1 MGIVNDKASVRTI
14 QSTEKQIGRNILVA
28 SDEAEGEATSSD
40 RVDVLLT
47 SSRAMLNV
55 ADSARASVT
64 LALTSVNL
72 SWY

>member
-1 MGIVNDKASVRTI
+1 MAR
-14 QSTEKQIGRNILVA
+14 
-28 SDEAEGEATSSD
+28 DEAEEEATPND
-40 RVDVLLT
+40 RVDVPLT
-47 SSRAMLNV
+47 ASRAMLNV

>member
-1 MGIVNDKASVRTI
+1 MGFVNDRASVRTI
-14 QSTEKQIGRNILVA
+14 QSTGRQISRNILVA
-28 SDEAEGEATSSD
+28 RDEAEGEATPSD

-72 SWY
+72 RRY